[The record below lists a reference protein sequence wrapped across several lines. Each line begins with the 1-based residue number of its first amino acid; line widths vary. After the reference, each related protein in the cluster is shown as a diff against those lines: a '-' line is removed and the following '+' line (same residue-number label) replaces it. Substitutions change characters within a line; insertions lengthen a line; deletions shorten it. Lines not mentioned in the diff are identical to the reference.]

1 VLSEYTIRYDS
12 DADALYIRIREGK
25 VLESDEVEDRII
37 VDYDEKGNVVGIEVL
52 EFSKRKI
59 DLNEFVVKGPR
70 ILVKT

>member
-1 VLSEYTIRYDS
+1 LSEYTIRYDS

-59 DLNEFVVKGPR
+59 DLNELVVKGPR

>member
-1 VLSEYTIRYDS
+1 MLSEYTIRYDS

-25 VLESDEVEDRII
+25 VSESDEVEDRII

-59 DLNEFVVKGPR
+59 DLNELVVKGLR

>member
-1 VLSEYTIRYDS
+1 VLSEYTIKYDS

-37 VDYDEKGNVVGIEVL
+37 VDYDEKGNVVGIEVF

-59 DLNEFVVKGPR
+59 DLNELVVKGPR

>member
-1 VLSEYTIRYDS
+1 MIRYDS
-12 DADALYIRIREGK
+12 DADALYIRIRESR

-59 DLNEFVVKGPR
+59 DLNELVVKGPR
-70 ILVKT
+70 ILIKT

>member
-1 VLSEYTIRYDS
+1 MSEYTIRYDS

-59 DLNEFVVKGPR
+59 ARTPR
-70 ILVKT
+70 RAGEAEA

>member
-1 VLSEYTIRYDS
+1 MLSEYTIRYDS

-37 VDYDEKGNVVGIEVL
+37 VDYDEKGNVVGIEVF

-59 DLNEFVVKGPR
+59 DLNELVVKGPR

>member
-1 VLSEYTIRYDS
+1 MSEYTIRYDS

-59 DLNEFVVKGPR
+59 DLNELVVKGPR

>member
-1 VLSEYTIRYDS
+1 MSEYTIRYDS

-25 VLESDEVEDRII
+25 VSESDEVEDRVI

-59 DLNEFVVKGPR
+59 DLNDRWRNE
-70 ILVKT
+70 